1 MELVRDAH
9 FIINLAEFEKSID
22 IDFPTLRKDLHVD
35 PKLYRPLAV
44 RAAGAL
50 ILDKEMCKSKNYHD
64 LCITVSDSTYQQII
78 GNEKIMSVLRLERED
93 IRLLSAYLGRL
104 VVNIRN
110 YVADRIES
118 MLVASSYCPLK
129 RVETSVSEI
138 MQFGAGDDLAIYC
151 EIEFEDPTPKALSHE
166 PTVVAPTPTPPPAGS
181 SKVVSTK
188 PVGPSEAPWAA
199 DAKW

>member
-1 MELVRDAH
+1 MELVKDAH

-22 IDFPTLRKDLHVD
+22 IDFPNLRKDLHVD

-50 ILDKEMCKSKNYHD
+50 ILDKEMCHSKNYHD
-64 LCITVSDSTYQQII
+64 LCIAVSDSTYQQII
-78 GNEKIMSVLRLERED
+78 TNEKIMSVLRLERED

-118 MLVASSYCPLK
+118 MLMVSSYYPLK
-129 RVETSVSEI
+129 RVDTSVSEI

-151 EIEFEDPTPKALSHE
+151 EVEFEDPTPKALSHE
-166 PTVVAPTPTPPPAGS
+166 PAVATPAPPVRAGE
-181 SKVVSTK
+181 KVV
-188 PVGPSEAPWAA
+188 PVQPMDKSEAPWAA